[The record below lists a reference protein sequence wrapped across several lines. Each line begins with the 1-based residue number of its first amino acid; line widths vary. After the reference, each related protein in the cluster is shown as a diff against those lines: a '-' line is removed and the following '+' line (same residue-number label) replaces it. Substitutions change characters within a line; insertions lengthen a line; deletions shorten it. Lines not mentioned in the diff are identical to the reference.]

1 MEENTEFNFTQEA
14 PKADIQFKKQR
25 AAYLA
30 QRNARKIQAQALLK
44 KEQGLS
50 SSSDSEDEIP
60 KKQIKQMP
68 KFTEQI
74 EDTKT
79 NTSIKSSNQKT

>member
-1 MEENTEFNFTQEA
+1 MEENAEFNFTQEA
-14 PKADIQFKKQR
+14 PKADIQFKKQK

-30 QRNARKIQAQALLK
+30 ERNARKIKAQALLK
-44 KEQGLS
+44 KEHGLS
-50 SSSDSEDEIP
+50 SSSDSQDDIP

-68 KFTEQI
+68 KFVEQI

-79 NTSIKSSNQKT
+79 NTSNKTSN